1 MMKHSYNVYKF
12 YNVDC
17 FLKNIFYF
25 FILFF
30 YIKIIKKKHLKNIN
44 LIRKAILKLFNNEQV
59 RMNSFK
65 DNFLDYSCSPLSWPP
80 LITLACKR
88 I

>member
-30 YIKIIKKKHLKNIN
+30 YIKIIKKSI
-44 LIRKAILKLFNNEQV
+44 
-59 RMNSFK
+59 
-65 DNFLDYSCSPLSWPP
+65 
-80 LITLACKR
+80 
-88 I
+88 